1 MTDSPKADKAEATSP
16 AKTAPEA
23 VPAPAPEAAPAPAPV
38 AEPTGKKK
46 DIVSLRELLESGV
59 HLGHHAKRWN
69 PKMQRYIFGIRNG
82 IHIVDLRLTQQL
94 FNQAY
99 ESLVN
104 LVGKGGQV
112 LFVGTKRQAMEVLA
126 EEAERAGMHSVTNR
140 WLGGTLTNFRTIKNT
155 IERMRAIEVMRTD
168 GTFEAL
174 VKKERLKLDKEH
186 AKLIKF
192 VGGIK
197 DMEQL
202 PSAVF
207 VVDPNKESIA
217 VAEAKKL
224 GITLIALTDT
234 NCDPDNI
241 DIPIPGND
249 DAIRAIK
256 LVTSKMADACL
267 EGVKRRR
274 EFSKGGGAVASQAGS
289 GPKVEVAR
297 RPRSG
302 GDRKPRADSKK

>member
-1 MTDSPKADKAEATSP
+1 MSVITMKQ
-16 AKTAPEA
+16 
-23 VPAPAPEAAPAPAPV
+23 
-38 AEPTGKKK
+38 
-46 DIVSLRELLESGV
+46 LLEAGV
-59 HLGHHAKRWN
+59 HFGHQTRRWN

-112 LFVGTKRQAMEVLA
+112 LFVGTKRQAMEVIA

-186 AKLIKF
+186 SKLIKF
-192 VGGIK
+192 IGGIK
-197 DMEQL
+197 EMGQL

-224 GITLIALTDT
+224 GITLIALAF
-234 NCDPDNI
+234 PEHLKAR
-241 DIPIPGND
+241 
-249 DAIRAIK
+249 DAELRRMFSSFGFGQGQLDRAIMVI
-256 LVTSKMADACL
+256 LALGIPSL
-267 EGVKRRR
+267 RGGREGKIHLRGV
-274 EFSKGGGAVASQAGS
+274 
-289 GPKVEVAR
+289 
-297 RPRSG
+297 
-302 GDRKPRADSKK
+302 